1 MADTGKDPRP
11 LIAHVMFRL
20 DYGGLENGVVNIV
33 NRLPEDLFRHTI
45 IALTEASDFRKR
57 IRRPDIAVHTLNKP
71 PGNHPATFLRLY
83 RLFRE
88 LRPAV
93 VHTRNLATIES
104 AVVARLAG
112 VPFRI
117 HGEHGWDVYDP
128 EGKSRK
134 YRALRR
140 LVSPAVNRFVTV
152 SAELEQWL
160 TGTVGIPAS
169 KVKRI
174 CNGVDTE
181 RFKPAGPCVFGA
193 AESSAARMPSRF
205 PTDAVIVGSVTRF
218 SPIKDPLNLVRAFIE
233 ARKDP
238 AASLLRL
245 VMVGDGP
252 LRAEA
257 EASLRAAG
265 LESDSWLPG
274 ARDDV
279 PQWLQGFDVFALG
292 SAREGI
298 SNTVLEAMACGLPV
312 IASATGG
319 NLELIEDGVSGRL
332 IPPQN
337 PGALAAA
344 LLGYARDTA
353 MRRSHGRAAR
363 ELAEQRFSL
372 KRMIAEYGELYRPA
386 RADTLEAA

>member
-1 MADTGKDPRP
+1 MADAGTDPRP
-11 LIAHVMFRL
+11 LIAHIVFRL

-33 NRLPEDLFRHTI
+33 NGLPENLFRHTI
-45 IALTEASDFRKR
+45 IALTEASDFRRR
-57 IRRPDIAVHTLNKP
+57 IGRPDVTVHTLNKP

-83 RLFRE
+83 RLLRE
-88 LRPAV
+88 LRPTV

-140 LVSPAVNRFVTV
+140 LVSPTVNRFVTV

-160 TGTVGIPAS
+160 TRTVGVPAS

-181 RFKPAGPCVFGA
+181 RFKPATGPA
-193 AESSAARMPSRF
+193 AALPPRARF
-205 PTDAVIVGSVTRF
+205 PADAVIVGSVTRF

-252 LRAEA
+252 LKAEA
-257 EASLRAAG
+257 DARLRAAG
-265 LESDSWLPG
+265 LEADAWLPG
-274 ARDDV
+274 SRDDV

-298 SNTVLEAMACGLPV
+298 SNTVLESMACGLPV

-319 NLELIEDGVSGRL
+319 NLELIDDGVSGRL

-337 PGALAAA
+337 SAALAGA
-344 LLGYARDTA
+344 LLGYARDA
-353 MRRSHGRAAR
+353 SMRRGHGRAAR
-363 ELAEQRFSL
+363 ELAEQRYSL
-372 KRMIAEYGELYRPA
+372 ERMIAEYGELYRPA